1 MLLLLLLLLLL
12 LFCGECQTPVSAP
25 TSTTIRSRYASLTT
39 SMLPS
44 TGPDKAIGQ
53 LLLTGSC
60 CWPGGSSSQF
70 KQTVA
75 LLKAKTD
82 SYLGS
87 RLKQTVALL
96 TANTDSYLGS
106 QPMSRLSQ
114 HCVNDVE
121 MVVVANGKEK
131 CAKCITQWICCTT
144 YKAEA
149 VCNPDEYSL
158 ATLQTAKKEALRCCR
173 EGVCTTHSS
182 LAGNF
187 YGAGNYVFAIDP
199 IWQRTPRKLLTTIIR
214 GEGVGTAPELVI
226 PLHLHL

>member
-1 MLLLLLLLLLL
+1 MTSECSSLSALAVEEAKIVGR
-12 LFCGECQTPVSAP
+12 CGFSE
-25 TSTTIRSRYASLTT
+25 
-39 SMLPS
+39 
-44 TGPDKAIGQ
+44 KAIHSDLHCMHNESEVDFSEDVQAESDMKNG
-53 LLLTGSC
+53 LSHC
-60 CWPGGSSSQF
+60 RWPSGSSSQF

-106 QPMSRLSQ
+106 QLMSRLSQ

-121 MVVVANGKEK
+121 VVVVANGKEK
-131 CAKCITQWICCTT
+131 CAKCITQWICCTP

-158 ATLQTAKKEALRCCR
+158 ATLQTAKK
-173 EGVCTTHSS
+173 
-182 LAGNF
+182 
-187 YGAGNYVFAIDP
+187 D
-199 IWQRTPRKLLTTIIR
+199 
-214 GEGVGTAPELVI
+214 LVI
-226 PLHLHL
+226 AECEGRLSWSMSS